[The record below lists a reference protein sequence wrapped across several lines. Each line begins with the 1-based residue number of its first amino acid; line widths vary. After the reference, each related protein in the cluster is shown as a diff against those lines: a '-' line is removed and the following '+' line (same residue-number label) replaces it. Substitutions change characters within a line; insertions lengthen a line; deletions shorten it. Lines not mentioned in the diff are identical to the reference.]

1 MSNIRLYFDE
11 DIMEKALVQ
20 ALRVRDIDVMTVG
33 ETGRVGESDEA
44 QLIWATVQG
53 RVLYSSNIGDFCR
66 LHNDFIAEGKSHAG
80 IILVSQQRY
89 SVGVKL
95 QGILRLVGN
104 KSAEDM
110 VNQLEFFSKYLRE

>member
-66 LHNDFIAEGKSHAG
+66 LHNDFIGRKVPRG
-80 IILVSQQRY
+80 NY
-89 SVGVKL
+89 SCLSTALFTWG
-95 QGILRLVGN
+95 
-104 KSAEDM
+104 
-110 VNQLEFFSKYLRE
+110 

>member
-66 LHNDFIAEGKSHAG
+66 LHNDFIAEGRVHAG

-89 SVGVKL
+89 SLGVKL

-110 VNQLEFFSKYLRE
+110 VNQLEFFSKYLRD

>member
-33 ETGRVGESDEA
+33 ETGKVGESDES

-66 LHNDFIAEGKSHAG
+66 LHNDFIAEGRSHAG
-80 IILVSQQRY
+80 IILISQQRY
-89 SVGVKL
+89 SLGVKL

-110 VNQLEFFSKYLRE
+110 VNQLEFFSKYLRD

>member
-11 DIMEKALVQ
+11 DIMEKALVK

-66 LHNDFIAEGKSHAG
+66 LHNDFIAEGRAHAG

-89 SVGVKL
+89 SLGVKL

-110 VNQLEFFSKYLRE
+110 VNQLEFFSKYLRD

>member
-1 MSNIRLYFDE
+1 MSNVRLYFDE

-66 LHNDFIAEGKSHAG
+66 LHHDFIAERKSHAG

-89 SVGVKL
+89 SLGVKL

>member
-1 MSNIRLYFDE
+1 MSNVRLYFDE

-66 LHNDFIAEGKSHAG
+66 LHHDFIAEGKSHAG

-89 SVGVKL
+89 SLGVKL